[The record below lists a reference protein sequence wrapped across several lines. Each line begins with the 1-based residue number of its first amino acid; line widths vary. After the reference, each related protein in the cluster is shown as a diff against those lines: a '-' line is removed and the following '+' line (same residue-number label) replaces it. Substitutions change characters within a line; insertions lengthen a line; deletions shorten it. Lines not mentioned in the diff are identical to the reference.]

1 MVLAIILVLLVV
13 ITVVFTFFSPWWFTP
28 LASNWGTID
37 DALIITFW
45 ITGVVFVAVS
55 LFMAYAIFKFRH
67 KEGQK
72 AKFEPENKKLE
83 SWLIGIT
90 TVGIAGMLA
99 PGLVVW
105 ADYVYPPDEATEFET
120 FGQQWA
126 WNFRLPGKD
135 GKLGGAAVR
144 FITYENP
151 LGVNPDDPNG
161 QDDIIIEGGEMHLP
175 VDKPVKNLL
184 RSVDVLHN
192 FYVPQF
198 RAKMD
203 LVPGMVTYFWFTPS
217 RTGEFEILCAEL
229 CGLGHSDMRGR
240 VIVDTAEDY
249 AVWLADQITF
259 AEMMADELA
268 EAEDVPTAA
277 GEPAE

>member
-1 MVLAIILVLLVV
+1 MVLAIILVLLVI

-55 LFMAYAIFKFRH
+55 IFMAYAVYKFRH

-72 AKFEPENKKLE
+72 AAFEPENKKLE
-83 SWLIGIT
+83 NWLIGIT
-90 TVGIAGMLA
+90 SVGIAGMLA

-105 ADYVYPPDEATEFET
+105 ADYVNPPENAIEFET

-126 WNFRLPGKD
+126 WSFRLPGKD

-144 FITYENP
+144 YITDDNP
-151 LGVNPDDPNG
+151 LGVDPSDPNS
-161 QDDIIIEGGEMHLP
+161 QDDVIIEGGEVHLLL
-175 VDKPVKNLL
+175 DQPVKNLL
-184 RSVDVLHN
+184 RSSDVLHN

-203 LVPGMVTYFWFTPS
+203 MVPGMVSYFWFTPT

-229 CGLGHSDMRGR
+229 CGVGHSDMRGY
-240 VIVDTAEDY
+240 VVVDTAEDY
-249 AVWLADQITF
+249 QAWLSEQVTF
-259 AEMMADELA
+259 AEMMAVEEEMPVEMSDASE
-268 EAEDVPTAA
+268 PT
-277 GEPAE
+277 E